1 MCYEQYCRQAGMDR
15 QNLELQLEPENQ
27 PGTKRAGEGLKKS
40 QMTGKPIIEP
50 TKQLKLDQ

>member
-1 MCYEQYCRQAGMDR
+1 MCYEQSCRQAGMDR